1 MPDGE
6 RRRSAPSLEK
16 KLKEIKERIAKAYK
30 GEGKV
35 ATESEMGGTAEAP
48 SHSGGRKPLMKIISY
63 DGAQSG
69 ALS

>member
-16 KLKEIKERIAKAYK
+16 KLKEIKERIAKAYE

-48 SHSGGRKPLMKIISY
+48 SHSAGRKPLMKIISY